1 MSISVGFRPTRLAA
15 LLAAGAL
22 ALSSAAMAQAVK
34 VTLSGAEEVP
44 PVKTEARGQGTI
56 TIGDD
61 KTVSGE
67 VATTGVEGT
76 MAHIHE
82 GAKGANG
89 GIAIPLEDAG
99 GGKWK
104 VPAGAKLTDPQ
115 YEAFKAGKLYVNV
128 HSAAHKGGEVRGQL
142 TP

>member
-1 MSISVGFRPTRLAA
+1 MSISVRFRPTRLAM

-44 PVKTEARGQGTI
+44 PVKTDARGQGTI

-61 KTVSGE
+61 RSVSGE

-82 GAKGANG
+82 GAKGTNG

-104 VPAGAKLTDPQ
+104 VPAGAKLTDAQ
-115 YEAFKAGKLYVNV
+115 YQAFKAGKLYVNV
-128 HSAAHKGGEVRGQL
+128 HSAANKGGEVRGQL
-142 TP
+142 EP